1 MDSEGRAGRSPDR
14 WEVEGER
21 RGVEDGTQVSGLS
34 NRMEGLA
41 ENRRGAGMGVNRN
54 GNAASDLVV

>member
-1 MDSEGRAGRSPDR
+1 MRE
-14 WEVEGER
+14 